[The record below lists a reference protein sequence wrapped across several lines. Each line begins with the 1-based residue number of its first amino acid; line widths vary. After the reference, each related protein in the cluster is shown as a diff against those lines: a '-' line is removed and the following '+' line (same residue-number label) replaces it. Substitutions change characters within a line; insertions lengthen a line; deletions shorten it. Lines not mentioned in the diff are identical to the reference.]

1 MTDKSDIFFECPYV
15 RRVETEK
22 TLFGYWYK
30 VFARTPCG
38 QYSMEMECENSDCHE
53 VLERIKKSFNELKIP
68 VRLS

>member
-30 VFARTPCG
+30 VFARCEE
-38 QYSMEMECENSDCHE
+38 YSMEIECENSDCHE

-68 VRLS
+68 VRRLS